1 MGILTCT
8 GVESVFEKTVSI
20 EEKEKLDTSK
30 EKADKKKDA
39 KKEEKKKEEE
49 KKKKE
54 KEPKKPVIE
63 TLKEELSMET
73 ARFDLPLLEGDG
85 MEASIARLATLDKAD
100 MDRIARETA
109 LNELESFTFDLQDK
123 ISQEEYEKASTDEE
137 REKIRSECSAVS
149 DWLDEE
155 AGPHS
160 ELKEFTSRMKQLKDI
175 SSSLFARA
183 REHRERPEALEQ
195 LQQSIADSKD
205 FLGKSKNLTGDEGFF
220 KEKELEAFEKKV
232 VEVETWREE
241 KLAAQDEHPL
251 SEMPKLTVS
260 MIGQKIGDL
269 DSEVKFLV
277 QKAKMVKA
285 ERERAKRL
293 KEAEEK
299 KAEEAAKKA
308 AKKKKKEEEKAEA
321 DGTIEGSGENEE
333 TLKKDSTE
341 EKPSPSSP
349 TTDNSQSDSDSIS
362 EQADGDSEPA
372 AGSSDQPAAAD
383 GDDISTSEPSS
394 GTDTSEEEKE
404 GSATHTEL

>member
-1 MGILTCT
+1 L
-8 GVESVFEKTVSI
+8 
-20 EEKEKLDTSK
+20 
-30 EKADKKKDA
+30 
-39 KKEEKKKEEE
+39 
-49 KKKKE
+49 
-54 KEPKKPVIE
+54 
-63 TLKEELSMET
+63 
-73 ARFDLPLLEGDG
+73 R
-85 MEASIARLATLDKAD
+85 
-100 MDRIARETA
+100 
-109 LNELESFTFDLQDK
+109 
-123 ISQEEYEKASTDEE
+123 
-137 REKIRSECSAVS
+137 
-149 DWLDEE
+149 
-155 AGPHS
+155 
-160 ELKEFTSRMKQLKDI
+160 
-175 SSSLFARA
+175 
-183 REHRERPEALEQ
+183 
-195 LQQSIADSKD
+195 
-205 FLGKSKNLTGDEGFF
+205 
-220 KEKELEAFEKKV
+220 KKV
-232 VEVETWREE
+232 VEVETWRDE

-341 EKPSPSSP
+341 EKPSPSP

>member
-1 MGILTCT
+1 
-8 GVESVFEKTVSI
+8 
-20 EEKEKLDTSK
+20 
-30 EKADKKKDA
+30 
-39 KKEEKKKEEE
+39 
-49 KKKKE
+49 
-54 KEPKKPVIE
+54 
-63 TLKEELSMET
+63 MET

-195 LQQSIADSKD
+195 LQQSIANSKD

-232 VEVETWREE
+232 VEVETWRDE
-241 KLAAQDEHPL
+241 KIAAQDEHPL

-341 EKPSPSSP
+341 EKPSPSP
-349 TTDNSQSDSDSIS
+349 TTDNSQSDSDSTS

-372 AGSSDQPAAAD
+372 AASSDQPAAAD
-383 GDDISTSEPSS
+383 ADDISTPEPSS

-404 GSATHTEL
+404 GSAAHTEL